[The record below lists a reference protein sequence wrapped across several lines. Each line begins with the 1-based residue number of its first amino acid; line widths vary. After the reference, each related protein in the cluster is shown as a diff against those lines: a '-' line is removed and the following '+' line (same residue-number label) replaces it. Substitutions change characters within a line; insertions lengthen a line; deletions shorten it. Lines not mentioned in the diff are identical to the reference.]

1 MPIIRIPSRTAWPAL
16 AVALSLAWASAVVAQ
31 DGSKPKDDALDS
43 LLEKLD
49 DKTSD
54 ESKAPK
60 ADPAEEKSTPA
71 DNKKADSGGKAA
83 PKSESPDGPAGE
95 GGKASGDVAP
105 KDKDLDSLLEKL
117 GETPDTPA
125 PDDRPKGGEGPGE
138 PPPTP
143 GEPKPDELSGKSK
156 DLDQHLE
163 ELTGRKPKKKD
174 GDGDGDGKGPL
185 SDIIKQMREIEERL
199 GKPDTGEETRKKQA
213 EVIKKFDTLIEQVR
227 QSSSQSMSKKKS
239 LSMKPGSQPGSKPG
253 SENPGAMA
261 RGAPN
266 TKPLK
271 PNEKR
276 STAGG
281 KDEWGHLPAD
291 LRQELENIFKE
302 EALSSRSD
310 LVRRYFLSLSKKSVG
325 REN

>member
-1 MPIIRIPSRTAWPAL
+1 L
-16 AVALSLAWASAVVAQ
+16 AVALSLAWASMAVAQ
-31 DGSKPKDDALDS
+31 DGGKPKDDALDS
-43 LLEKLD
+43 RLEKLD
-49 DKTSD
+49 DTKTPVDTKSTD
-54 ESKAPK
+54 DSKAPQSGA
-60 ADPAEEKSTPA
+60 ADEKSVPA
-71 DNKKADSGGKAA
+71 D
-83 PKSESPDGPAGE
+83 KSERKSEPSTGPAGE
-95 GGKASGDVAP
+95 GEKASGEVAP

-117 GETPDTPA
+117 GETPDAPS
-125 PDDRPKGGEGPGE
+125 PDDRPKGGQGPGE
-138 PPPTP
+138 SPPMP
-143 GEPKPDELSGKSK
+143 GESKPDELSGKSK
-156 DLDQHLE
+156 DLDEHLE
-163 ELTGRKPKKKD
+163 ELTGRKPKKKKD
-174 GDGDGDGKGPL
+174 GDGDGEGKGPL

-213 EVIKKFDTLIEQVR
+213 EVVKKFDTLIEQVR
-227 QSSSQSMSKKKS
+227 QSSSQSQSKKKS
-239 LSMKPGSQPGSKPG
+239 MSMKSGSQPGSKPG

-310 LVRRYFLSLSKKSVG
+310 LVRRYFLSLSKKSDG
-325 REN
+325 RDH